1 MKIINFLFPKHCINC
16 SQPWEYL
23 CLDCKKKLTPHIEI
37 CPYCHTYH
45 RFYQTCFTCKNKK
58 NNYLSWLIIAF
69 VYDKVLKNL
78 IFRLK
83 YFHKKDIAEFLAQR
97 LFLVIQTN
105 QLLQYQSN
113 VLKQEILVSYV
124 PSHRYR
130 KYFIKGYNPSAE
142 IAKLLA
148 QKLRFK
154 LINIVKKTK
163 NTRQQVSLTKT
174 QREENLSDS
183 FKIIENTK
191 LKWNETIILID
202 DVTTTWSTLNEIAKT
217 IKKTY
222 PQISIWWAVLW
233 RHNS

>member
-1 MKIINFLFPKHCINC
+1 M
-16 SQPWEYL
+16 
-23 CLDCKKKLTPHIEI
+23 
-37 CPYCHTYH
+37 
-45 RFYQTCFTCKNKK
+45 
-58 NNYLSWLIIAF
+58 
-69 VYDKVLKNL
+69 
-78 IFRLK
+78 K

-191 LKWNETIILID
+191 LK
-202 DVTTTWSTLNEIAKT
+202 
-217 IKKTY
+217 
-222 PQISIWWAVLW
+222 
-233 RHNS
+233 